1 MSPRRAQG
9 YCDMTEK
16 STVQIELTPGQR
28 ALVRQVIGYEMA
40 ELQMVPD
47 ALPEGPASGSLC
59 VRPTSA
65 FFQRLGIYLAPGFL
79 GAEEC
84 ARLRAEARRAEAKP
98 GTVFERVEHWVDHV
112 NENLR
117 HARTANVAQSTVSSI
132 ASRLMKLRPTLERYL
147 EARMTYCEP
156 PQFVVYPVGGLF
168 EPHPDA
174 TKNENL
180 PESMRRRR
188 ASVIIFLNGEGS
200 GPESYSGG
208 VLTFYP
214 PGDGLEQYGFP
225 LTGEEGLLVAFRP
238 ELVHGVTPITSG
250 ERHAIVSFFV
260 E

>member
-1 MSPRRAQG
+1 
-9 YCDMTEK
+9 MTERP
-16 STVQIELTPGQR
+16 TVRIELTPGQR
-28 ALVRQVIGYEMA
+28 ALLRQVIGYEMA

-47 ALPEGPASGSLC
+47 ALPEGPASSPLC
-59 VRPTSA
+59 VRPTAA
-65 FFQRLGIYLAPGFL
+65 FFQRLGLYLVRGFL

-84 ARLRAEARRAEAKP
+84 ARFRAEARRAEATP
-98 GTVFERVEHWVDHV
+98 GKVFESAEHWVEHV

-132 ASRLMKLRPTLERYL
+132 TSRLMALKPTLERYF

-174 TKNENL
+174 TQDEDL

-188 ASVIIFLNGEGS
+188 ASVIIFLNAEGS
-200 GPESYSGG
+200 GPEPYSGG

-214 PGDGLEQYGFP
+214 PSGDALEQYGFP
-225 LTGEEGLLVAFRP
+225 LTSEEGLLVAFRP

-250 ERHAIVSFFV
+250 ERYAIVSFFV